1 MKKAKLVTTLGAVA
15 LIGVIGVGSTFA
27 YLSDKTGTVTNT
39 FTVGNVSFDDDN
51 DLKSGLRES
60 DVVRSEETGKYVD
73 NDGEDKWTVIKND
86 YTSLVAGETVYKDPT
101 VIMADDSEVAWVF
114 AQITNTNDDAFAS
127 IAWSEGWAD
136 VTAAYKVAN
145 DITEDI
151 NYVVYAKKT
160 TIAAGE
166 ASTIFTSVKMST
178 DITGETVIPEIEVK
192 AFAIQ
197 AAGFESYTDAISQ
210 VSFN

>member
-60 DVVRSEETGKYVD
+60 DVVRDEKTGNYVD
-73 NDGEDKWTVIKND
+73 NDGDGTWNVIEND
-86 YTSLVAGETVYKDPT
+86 YTNLVAGETVYKDPT

-114 AQITNTNDDAFAS
+114 AQITNTNDEAFAN
-127 IAWSEGWAD
+127 IAWSEDW
-136 VTAAYKVAN
+136 VKVESLSTN
-145 DITEDI
+145 DA
-151 NYVVYAKKT
+151 VVYAKET

-166 ASTIFTSVKMST
+166 ASTIFTSVTMST
-178 DITGETVIPEIEVK
+178 EITGETVIPEIKVK

-197 AAGFESYTDAISQ
+197 AAGFDSYTDAISQ
-210 VSFN
+210 VAFN